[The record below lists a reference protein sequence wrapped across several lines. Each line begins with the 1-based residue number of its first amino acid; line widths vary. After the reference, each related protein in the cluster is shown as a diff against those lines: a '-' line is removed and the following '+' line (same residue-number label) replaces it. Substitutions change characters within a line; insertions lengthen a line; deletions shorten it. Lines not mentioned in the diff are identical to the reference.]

1 MPGARQFSC
10 STTEYYKE
18 MFRNAPEIP
27 ISKHPNIRSAAA
39 CYSSSQLAIR
49 MASLAGAR
57 LHVLHVSTAKELQL
71 FSDAPLED
79 KHIRLELTDSAK
91 NYLIDNGYDEIYGAR
106 PLKRFVQKKLET
118 LIAKKI
124 LTQEILPNS
133 LVTIDCVENE
143 LCLVK

>member
-1 MPGARQFSC
+1 MLIATHCESQEIIKKN
-10 STTEYYKE
+10 TEYYKE

-71 FSDAPLED
+71 FSDAS
-79 KHIRLELTDSAK
+79 IGR
-91 NYLIDNGYDEIYGAR
+91 
-106 PLKRFVQKKLET
+106 
-118 LIAKKI
+118 
-124 LTQEILPNS
+124 
-133 LVTIDCVENE
+133 
-143 LCLVK
+143 